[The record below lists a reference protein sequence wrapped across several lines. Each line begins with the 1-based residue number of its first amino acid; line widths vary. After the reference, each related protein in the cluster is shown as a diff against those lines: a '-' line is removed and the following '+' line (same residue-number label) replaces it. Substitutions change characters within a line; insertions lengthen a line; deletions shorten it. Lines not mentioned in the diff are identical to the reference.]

1 MNLQTP
7 VVMQSEGPVM
17 IDLSNTLRNSCAPQE
32 TGALIDLIL
41 SRYHEV
47 HRVESAG
54 LQRLA
59 RKVETVH
66 ADDPKVPVGLAQA
79 LGVLA
84 SKMEDH
90 MTKEEM
96 ILFPAMRAGG
106 GPGIKQPIAVMRG
119 DHEDHTANIELIRLL
134 TGGLMLPDHAC
145 GSWRA
150 LYAGTEKLL
159 DDLAAHIALE
169 NDVLFPRFE

>member
-1 MNLQTP
+1 M
-7 VVMQSEGPVM
+7 S
-17 IDLSNTLRNSCAPQE
+17 DLPNTVADICVPQE
-32 TGALIDLIL
+32 TGALIDHIL

-47 HRVESAG
+47 HRTELAE
-54 LQRLA
+54 LRPLA

-66 ADDPKVPVGLAQA
+66 ADDPEVPVGLAQA

-84 SKMEDH
+84 SEIEDH
-90 MTKEEM
+90 MVKEEM
-96 ILFPAMRAGG
+96 ILFPAMRVGG
-106 GPGIKQPIAVMRG
+106 GLGIEHPFAVMRG
-119 DHEDHTANIELIRLL
+119 DHDDHTASIELIRQL
-134 TGGLMLPDHAC
+134 TEGLMPPDHAC

-150 LYAGTEKLL
+150 LYSGTEKLL

>member
-1 MNLQTP
+1 MK
-7 VVMQSEGPVM
+7 
-17 IDLSNTLRNSCAPQE
+17 DLTDTASDTSAPQE
-32 TGALIDLIL
+32 TGALIDHIL

-47 HRVESAG
+47 HRAELAE

-66 ADDPKVPVGLAQA
+66 ADDPEVPAGLAQA
-79 LGVLA
+79 LDVLA
-84 SKMEDH
+84 SEIEDY
-90 MTKEEM
+90 MTKAEM

-106 GPGIKQPIAVMRG
+106 GPGIEHPIAVMRG
-119 DHEDHTANIELIRLL
+119 DHDDHTANIELIRQL
-134 TGGLMLPDHAC
+134 TGGLMPPDHAC

-150 LYAGTEKLL
+150 LYSGTEKLL
-159 DDLAAHIALE
+159 DDLAAHVALE

>member
-1 MNLQTP
+1 MN
-7 VVMQSEGPVM
+7 
-17 IDLSNTLRNSCAPQE
+17 DLSNTIPDTCAPQE
-32 TGALIDLIL
+32 TGALIDHIL

-47 HRVESAG
+47 HRAELAE
-54 LQRLA
+54 LQPLA

-66 ADDPKVPVGLAQA
+66 ADDPEVPAGLAQA

-84 SKMEDH
+84 SEMEDH
-90 MTKEEM
+90 MAKEEM

-106 GPGIKQPIAVMRG
+106 GPGIEHPIAVMRG
-119 DHEDHTANIELIRLL
+119 DHDDHTANIEPIRQLS
-134 TGGLMLPDHAC
+134 GGLIPPDHAC

-150 LYAGTEKLL
+150 LYSGTENFL

-169 NDVLFPRFE
+169 SDVLFPRFE